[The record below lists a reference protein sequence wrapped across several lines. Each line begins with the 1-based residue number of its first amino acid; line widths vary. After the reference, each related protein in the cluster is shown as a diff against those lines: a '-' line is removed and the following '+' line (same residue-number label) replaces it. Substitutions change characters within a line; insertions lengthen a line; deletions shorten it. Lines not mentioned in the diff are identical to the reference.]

1 MGVRQFSK
9 PTGFP
14 VPLIMRGMGAEPRL
28 VSTGYGP
35 RLVEVL
41 QRVFKAGKTRAK
53 EIGQWVETYAISA
66 ALMSVNGRELETA
79 EQKRVTG
86 DIDHSR
92 EYRIKIKNITLE
104 SVKRP
109 LERIIISAVRV
120 VKGGK

>member
-35 RLVEVL
+35 QLVEVI
-41 QRVFKAGKTRAK
+41 QRVFKAGRTKAV
-53 EIGQWVETYAISA
+53 ELGQWVESYAISA
-66 ALMSVNGRELETA
+66 MLMSVNGKELEST
-79 EQKRVTG
+79 ERKSVTG